1 MRQARSGPF
10 GLGYS
15 ALLRLYR
22 LLSAAALAAYA
33 PVAALRSLSGRRKI
47 GDLAG
52 RLGRKPYPDLAE
64 GIWVHAVS
72 VGEVGVARS
81 LLAELSRRAPH
92 GALPLYAITAAG
104 LDLAGRSA
112 EAAAAAAAGGGGF
125 SVFPFPLDLEGPVS
139 RSLAGVRPGL
149 VLLTE
154 TEIWPLFL
162 ERAHAAGIPVA
173 IVNGRLSERSRGRY
187 RRLGRW
193 FAGVLSRVS
202 LFAMQTKEDADRIA
216 SLGADR
222 ARIRV
227 TGNVKYDQPPAP
239 SFADADRLRRLAGD
253 RPVLAAGSTAEG
265 EEEIVLA
272 AWETIPDAV
281 RPMLAIA
288 PRRPERFGAVAQL
301 VEKRGHAVV
310 RRSRSAEAP
319 DARAAAQK
327 SVYVLDS
334 IGELASLYREAR
346 VALIGG
352 SLLACGGEHNPIEAW
367 AAGAPVVTGPHMEGF
382 REIAA
387 DGERRGILERV
398 EAVSLGGAF
407 GRMFADAQATAER
420 GERARRAVEE
430 SRGAAAR
437 TVDFVLPLLP
447 AVDPRPGIVSR

>member
-1 MRQARSGPF
+1 
-10 GLGYS
+10 
-15 ALLRLYR
+15 LRLYR

-52 RLGRKPYPDLAE
+52 RLGRKPYPDLAQ

-81 LLAELSRRAPH
+81 LLAELSRRVPDRRMGLSAT
-92 GALPLYAITAAG
+92 TAAG
-104 LDLAGRSA
+104 LELAERSA
-112 EAAAAAAAGGGGF
+112 AADATRF

-139 RSLAGVRPGL
+139 RSLAAVRPGL

-162 ERAHAAGIPVA
+162 DRAHAARIPVA
-173 IVNGRLSERSRGRY
+173 IVNGRLSERSRGGY

-202 LFAMQTKEDADRIA
+202 LFAMQTKEDADRIE
-216 SLGADR
+216 SLGADP

-239 SFADADRLRRLAGD
+239 PFADAARLRRLAGD

-272 AWETIPDAV
+272 AWETIPEAV
-281 RPMLAIA
+281 RPILAIA

-310 RRSRSAEAP
+310 RRSQSAEAS
-319 DARAAAQK
+319 DAGSAGQK
-327 SVYVLDS
+327 SVYLLDS

-346 VALIGG
+346 VAFIGG
-352 SLLACGGEHNPIEAW
+352 SLRAGGGGHNPIEAW
-367 AAGAPVVTGPHMEGF
+367 SAGAPVVTGPHMEAF

-398 EAVSLGGAF
+398 EAISLGGAF
-407 GRMFADAQATAER
+407 GRMFGDAAATAER

-437 TVDFVLPLLP
+437 TIDFVLPLLSVVHP
-447 AVDPRPGIVSR
+447 PPGTVSR